1 MRILAVG
8 AHPDDIE
15 AHCGGTVAKYAL
27 RGDQVFACACTDGSL
42 GHQVIPPEK
51 LIPIR
56 AREAQEAAAA
66 LGVEL
71 CLLGEPD
78 GFLFVDS
85 HTLDKILE
93 VFAWAQPE
101 VVLTHFPQDYHP
113 DHRACSQLVQAA
125 WALSRT
131 GTLGRPVRRPL
142 LLFMDA
148 QESAGFSPHVY
159 VDLTGAPLE
168 RKLAA
173 LACHRS
179 QVEWIRHHDGVD
191 LLDWF
196 RAAAR
201 MRGLQCGVE
210 CAEAFALG
218 EGQGRTQLRD
228 LLP

>member
-8 AHPDDIE
+8 AHPDDVE
-15 AHCGGTVAKYAL
+15 AHCGGTVAKFAL

-51 LIPIR
+51 LVPIR
-56 AREAQEAAAA
+56 RREAQEAAAV
-66 LGVEL
+66 LGARL
-71 CLLGEPD
+71 RLLGEPD
-78 GFLFVDS
+78 GWLFADPR
-85 HTLDKILE
+85 TLGLMLE

-125 WALSRT
+125 CALVRT
-131 GTLGRPVRRPL
+131 GGPRGTLHRPL
-142 LLFMDA
+142 LLYMDA
-148 QESAGFSPHVY
+148 QETTGFSPHFY
-159 VDLTGAPLE
+159 VDLSGAPLE

-196 RAAAR
+196 RSAAR

-210 CAEAFALG
+210 FAEALALG
-218 EGQGRTQLRD
+218 DGGGMIRPEAV
-228 LLP
+228 LP

>member
-42 GHQVIPPEK
+42 GHQVIPPEE

-56 AREAQEAAAA
+56 AREAQEAAAV
-66 LGVEL
+66 LGAEL
-71 CLLGEPD
+71 RLLGEPD
-78 GFLFVDS
+78 GFLFVDRR
-85 HTLDKILE
+85 TLGKVLE

-125 WALSRT
+125 CALPRRRT
-131 GTLGRPVRRPL
+131 RGGPAKRPL

-148 QESAGFSPHVY
+148 QESTGFSPHVY
-159 VDLTGAPLE
+159 VDLSGAPLE

-196 RAAAR
+196 RSAAR
-201 MRGLQCGVE
+201 MRGLQCGME
-210 CAEAFALG
+210 YAEAFALAETSG
-218 EGQGRTQLRD
+218 MVRTREV
-228 LLP
+228 LP